1 MLSHTHHTILQSL
14 RQWRLGV
21 VVWLMLGM
29 SAAFA
34 SPLLNPSRLE
44 VVCGTHGKAKLV
56 VHDDSTFGSKARP
69 ANVHSMDCTLC
80 AAHPMAPGSIAEPI
94 DFPALDFHALVTQ
107 PPVPAIAPTAA
118 PPPAR
123 APPSRVSLFFQQSS
137 ERSI

>member
-1 MLSHTHHTILQSL
+1 MLSHLHHTILQSL
-14 RQWRLGV
+14 RRWRVGV

-29 SAAFA
+29 GAAFA

-56 VHDDSTFGSKARP
+56 VHDDNGVGSKARP
-69 ANVHSMDCTLC
+69 ASVHGMDCTLC
-80 AAHPMAPGSIAEPI
+80 AAHSMTPGSIDKPVE
-94 DFPALDFHALVTQ
+94 FPVKNFNASVTPQLVF
-107 PPVPAIAPTAA
+107 PIAPTAA

-137 ERSI
+137 ERPI